1 MKNVL
6 LAGTALLGVAF
17 IASPASAELNLDL
30 GGYFR
35 GYAVYADQ
43 DTANTNDFEF
53 RRDTE
58 IHVSGETTLDNG
70 LTVGFH
76 TEQLLG
82 SSGSNGAA
90 NLNGGTGT
98 TVGNRGATTTDEAYA
113 YFSGQWGRV
122 NFGQEDG
129 AAYLL
134 QIAAPSADSNVDG
147 LRAYING
154 VNGGE
159 FGYAQDDVRFEDK
172 ITYLSPKF
180 NGFQAGVSYIPSLND
195 TVPGTTGFAST
206 TTDASAYE
214 VAGRWDGEFNGFGI
228 SAGAGYTKGSDDGF
242 SAAAIGAGAGDL
254 EAWNA
259 GLNVAFNAFSVG
271 AVFTNNNNFDLGD
284 TDTWVFGAAW
294 DNGPY
299 HVGASY
305 LTQDNDGSLAAI
317 GIANDAER
325 ATIGAGYTFGPGMT
339 FRGAVAFGETAAA
352 TNNDFTQV
360 TLGTDIQF

>member
-6 LAGTALLGVAF
+6 LAGTALLGLAF
-17 IASPASAELNLDL
+17 IATPASAELNLDL

-43 DTANTNDFEF
+43 DAATDNDFEF

-58 IHVSGETTLDNG
+58 VHVSGETTLDNG

-82 SSGSNGAA
+82 SSDTA
-90 NLNGGTGT
+90 GTGT
-98 TVGNRGATTTDEAYA
+98 SARGNTTTDEAYV
-113 YFSGQWGRV
+113 YFSGNWGRV

-147 LRAYING
+147 LRSYING
-154 VNGGE
+154 VAG
-159 FGYAQDDVRFEDK
+159 FDKLDYAQDVARFDDK
-172 ITYLSPKF
+172 ITYLTPKF
-180 NGFQAGVSYIPSLND
+180 NGFQGGVSYVPSLNA
-195 TVPGTTGFAST
+195 TVPGTGGFANNG
-206 TTDASAYE
+206 DAAVYE
-214 VAGRWDGEFNGFGI
+214 VAARWDGEFNGFGI
-228 SAGAGYTKGSDDGF
+228 SAGAGYTGSDDNGF
-242 SAAAIGAGAGDL
+242 VGDDL
-254 EAWNA
+254 QAWNA

-271 AVFTNNNNFDLGD
+271 VVYTTTDNFNTTD

-305 LTQDNDGSLAAI
+305 LTQDNDGAV
-317 GIANDAER
+317 NDAER
-325 ATIGAGYTFGPGMT
+325 TTIGAGYTFGPGMT
-339 FRGAVAFGETAAA
+339 FRGAVAFGEANGTAVPNSG
-352 TNNDFTQV
+352 TDFTQV

>member
-6 LAGTALLGVAF
+6 LAGTALLGLAF
-17 IASPASAELNLDL
+17 IATPASAELNLDL

-43 DTANTNDFEF
+43 DAGGSNEFEF
-53 RRDTE
+53 KRDTE
-58 IHVSGETTLDNG
+58 VHVSGETTLDNG

-82 SSGSNGAA
+82 SGALDTTNGTSAR
-90 NLNGGTGT
+90 
-98 TVGNRGATTTDEAYA
+98 GNTTTDEAYA
-113 YFSGQWGRV
+113 YFSGNWGRV

-147 LRAYING
+147 LRSYING
-154 VNGGE
+154 VGNINSVTGALD
-159 FGYAQDDVRFEDK
+159 YAQDEFRFQDK
-172 ITYLSPKF
+172 LTYLSPKF
-180 NGFQAGVSYIPSLND
+180 NGFQAGVSFMPSTNA
-195 TVPGTTGFAST
+195 TVPATAGLGLDTAEFEN
-206 TTDASAYE
+206 AYE
-214 VAGRWDGEFNGFGI
+214 VAARWDGEFNGFGI
-228 SAGAGYTKGSDDGF
+228 SAGAGYTQADLNDAASIAFNDDLK
-242 SAAAIGAGAGDL
+242 S
-254 EAWNA
+254 WNA

-271 AVFTNNNNFDLGD
+271 AVFKTTDNAINAD

-305 LTQDNDGSLAAI
+305 LTQDNDAGV
-317 GIANDAER
+317 GVNDAER

-339 FRGAVAFGETAAA
+339 FRGAVAFGE
-352 TNNDFTQV
+352 NNAVTDSDFTQV